1 MKRAPLKTS
10 LVSWAPSINIIITIL
25 KHIKYCSKSKKNTH
39 LKKEVVFSLGIL
51 KLVKQLSEWA
61 IPENI
66 HSQPWTASMF

>member
-1 MKRAPLKTS
+1 MKRAPLKTG

-25 KHIKYCSKSKKNTH
+25 KNIKYCSKSKKNTH

>member
-1 MKRAPLKTS
+1 MKRAPLKTA
-10 LVSWAPSINIIITIL
+10 LASWAPSINVIITIL

-39 LKKEVVFSLGIL
+39 LKREVVFSLGIL

-66 HSQPWTASMF
+66 HTQTRTASMF